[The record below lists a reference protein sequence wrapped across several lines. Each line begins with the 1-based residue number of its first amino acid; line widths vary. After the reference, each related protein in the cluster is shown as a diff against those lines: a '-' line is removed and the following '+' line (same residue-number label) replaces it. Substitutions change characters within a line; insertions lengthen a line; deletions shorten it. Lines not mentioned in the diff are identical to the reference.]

1 MVSVRNPLL
10 VTLYS
15 RIVDKVLATTES
27 IEEANDKLREVG
39 RSISTNLYLNSEIAQ
54 NTKETIQTR
63 EDVSKLVEVVFREL
77 YDRKP
82 DDIDMDT
89 ARGSVRITDEE
100 CVWCQDVHLEG
111 MRGFGYGEIFS
122 GILEAILELKGVDA
136 KVFQE
141 MSQATGSDRCIWNVR
156 LVW

>member
-1 MVSVRNPLL
+1 MVRVRNPLL

-15 RIVDKVLATTES
+15 RIVDKVLATTDS
-27 IEEANDKLREVG
+27 IEEANDELREVG
-39 RSISTNLYLNSEIAQ
+39 RSISTNLYLNTEVAQ

-77 YDRKP
+77 YDRRP
-82 DDIDMDT
+82 DEIDMDT

-141 MSQATGSDRCIWNVR
+141 MSRATGSDRCTWNVR

>member
-1 MVSVRNPLL
+1 MVSVKNPLL

-15 RIVDKVLATTES
+15 RIVDRVLASTDS
-27 IEEANDKLREVG
+27 IEKANEQLRKVG
-39 RSISTNLYLNSEIAQ
+39 RDISTNLYLNSDIAEK
-54 NTKETIQTR
+54 TSETIQTR
-63 EDVSKLVEVVFREL
+63 EDVSKLVEVVFRAL

-82 DDIDMDT
+82 DEIDMDT

-122 GILEAILELKGVDA
+122 GILESILELKGVNA

-141 MSQATGSDRCIWNVR
+141 MSRATGSDRCIWNVR